1 MTALRSTP
9 LRTTAA
15 IFICTLMT
23 AASALAGAPLETDD
37 AGTVDVGKFEIGIN
51 GSYMSNKVD
60 TAKTT
65 SHDAELSLGT
75 GIYKNLGISVALP
88 YNMSTREVDSGVLFG
103 KDDGFGD
110 ISIDIK
116 YAFAEAGGVNLA
128 IRPGVVLP
136 TGKSSM
142 SEDHVQFTTAL
153 IATKE
158 FSDGAYA
165 IHANLGYEFHSYKE
179 SNEGMRRNLWSASLA
194 GEAELAKGFIAVAD
208 FGLASNE
215 DKASNDLP
223 AYALVGARYEI
234 NDHFEINAGV
244 KLGLTKPEDDIS
256 ALYGLVLKF

>member
-1 MTALRSTP
+1 MTV
-9 LRTTAA
+9 LRTT
-15 IFICTLMT
+15 IVSLSFTLLT

-37 AGTVDVGKFEIGIN
+37 AGTVDVGKFEIGIS
-51 GSYMSNKVD
+51 GSYMTNKLD
-60 TAKTT
+60 TIKTA

-75 GIYKNLGISVALP
+75 GIYKNLGISVVLP
-88 YNMSTREVDSGVLFG
+88 YNMSTREKDSGVLVG

-110 ISIDIK
+110 MSIDIK
-116 YAFAEAGGVNLA
+116 YAFAEINGVNLA

-158 FSDGAYA
+158 FNDGTYA
-165 IHANLGYEFHSYKE
+165 IHANLGHEFHSHKV

-194 GEAELAKGFIAVAD
+194 GEAELAKGLIAVAD
-208 FGLASNE
+208 FGLSSNE
-215 DKASNDLP
+215 DKASNNPP
-223 AYALVGARYEI
+223 AYALAGARYEI
-234 NDHFEINAGV
+234 NDKFEVNAGV

-256 ALYGLVLKF
+256 VLYGLLIKF

>member
-1 MTALRSTP
+1 MTALR
-9 LRTTAA
+9 TT
-15 IFICTLMT
+15 IVSLSFTLLT

-37 AGTVDVGKFEIGIN
+37 AGTVDVGAFEIGIS
-51 GSYMSNKVD
+51 GSYMSDKED
-60 TAKTT
+60 TTKTA
-65 SHDAELSLGT
+65 SRDAELSLGT

-88 YNMSTREVDSGVLFG
+88 YNMSTREKDSGVLVG

-110 ISIDIK
+110 MSVDIK
-116 YAFAEAGGVNLA
+116 YVFAEVSGVNLA

-142 SEDHVQFTTAL
+142 TEDHVQFTTAL

-165 IHANLGYEFHSYKE
+165 MHANLGYEFHTYKD

-208 FGLASNE
+208 FGLATNPE
-215 DKASNDLP
+215 EGVDDLP
-223 AYALVGARYEI
+223 AYALAGARYEI
-234 NDHFEINAGV
+234 NDNFEVNAGV
-244 KLGLTKPEDDIS
+244 KLGLTKSEDDIS
-256 ALYGLVLKF
+256 VLYGLLLKF

>member
-1 MTALRSTP
+1 MTALR
-9 LRTTAA
+9 TT
-15 IFICTLMT
+15 IVSLSFTLLT
-23 AASALAGAPLETDD
+23 AASAFAGAPLETDD
-37 AGTVDVGKFEIGIN
+37 AGTVDVGKFEIGIS
-51 GSYMSNKVD
+51 GSYMSNKEGA
-60 TAKTT
+60 AKTT

-88 YNMSTREVDSGVLFG
+88 YNMSTREKDSGVLVG

-110 ISIDIK
+110 MSVDIK
-116 YAFAEAGGVNLA
+116 YAFAEVSGVNLA

-142 SEDHVQFTTAL
+142 TEDHLQLTTTL

-165 IHANLGYEFHSYKE
+165 MHANLGYEFHTYKD

-208 FGLASNE
+208 FGLTSNE

-223 AYALVGARYEI
+223 AYALAGARYEI
-234 NDHFEINAGV
+234 NDNFEVNAGV

-256 ALYGLVLKF
+256 VLYGLVMKF

>member
-1 MTALRSTP
+1 MSA
-9 LRTTAA
+9 LRTT
-15 IFICTLMT
+15 IVSLSFTLLT
-23 AASALAGAPLETDD
+23 IASALAGAPLATDD
-37 AGTVDVGKFEIGIN
+37 AGTIDVGKLEIGIS
-51 GSYMSNKVD
+51 GSYMNNKED
-60 TAKTT
+60 ATKTT

-88 YNMSTREVDSGVLFG
+88 YNLSTREKDSGVLVG

-110 ISIDIK
+110 MSVDVK
-116 YAFAEAGGVNLA
+116 YSFAEVEGVNLA

-142 SEDHVQFTTAL
+142 TEDHLQFATTL

-158 FSDGAYA
+158 FGDGAYA
-165 IHANLGYEFHSYKE
+165 MHANFGYEYHTYKD

-194 GEAELAKGFIAVAD
+194 GEAELAKGLIAVVD

-215 DKASNDLP
+215 DNASNNLP
-223 AYALVGARYEI
+223 AYALAGARYEI
-234 NDHFEINAGV
+234 NDNLEVTAGV

-256 ALYGLVLKF
+256 ALYGLLMKF